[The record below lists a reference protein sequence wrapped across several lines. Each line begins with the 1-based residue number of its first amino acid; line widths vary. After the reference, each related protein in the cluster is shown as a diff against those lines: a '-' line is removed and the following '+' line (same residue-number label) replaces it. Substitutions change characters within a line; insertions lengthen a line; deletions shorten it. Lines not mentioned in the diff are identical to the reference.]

1 MMTSG
6 SCSSARA
13 IASRRFMPPEKVF
26 TRESARSARLTTSSN
41 LAMRSA
47 LSRAGTRYRSAWKA
61 MLACAVSSLYSAVS
75 CGTVPSSCRTWRRVR
90 LASTF
95 IPRIVIVPEVGGMRP
110 LIMLIVVVF
119 PDPLGPSSPNTWP
132 RATSRLSWLTAVNSF
147 LPRPNCLVTSRSA
160 IAADGV
166 VAGAGS
172 SRPTWTGD
180 VRRAVIAASRGW
192 PRARSFRP
200 PGPTRAHPV
209 PGFQAGD
216 YVQVVADSVRCGQR
230 LNRLR
235 RCRARVGEVAEPA
248 EELLDLAARRAEFK
262 EAGPAGRGAPE
273 RVPDAAGPPDE
284 AAGRRFELLIADEA
298 AERAGQDVIGL
309 VLVDVGMRGHEHTRA
324 EPLLVHLVC
333 PVGPRGERFEDQGQR
348 AHVNRLPLAWAKEDG
363 RRGGG
368 GALRCCHV
376 RSPFWAGWRG
386 QGWQSAGWRGQGWQ
400 SAGWRGQGWQSAGW
414 RGQGRVKAGRG
425 RCRRRPRRQSW

>member
-26 TRESARSARLTTSSN
+26 TRESARSARLTTCSN

-75 CGTVPSSCRTWRRVR
+75 CGTVPSSCRTWRLVR

-110 LIMLIVVVF
+110 LIMLIVVVL
-119 PDPLGPSSPNTWP
+119 PDPLGPS
-132 RATSRLSWLTAVNSF
+132 
-147 LPRPNCLVTSRSA
+147 RPNCLVTSWSA
-160 IAADGV
+160 MAADGV
-166 VAGAGS
+166 AAGAGPS
-172 SRPTWTGD
+172 WPSWTGD
-180 VRRAVIAASRGW
+180 VRRAVIAASCGW

-200 PGPTRAHPV
+200 PGPARAHPV

-216 YVQVVADSVRCGQR
+216 YVQVVADPIRRGQR

-262 EAGPAGRGAPE
+262 EPGLAGRGAPE

-284 AAGRRFELLIADEA
+284 AAGRRLELLVADEA
-298 AERAGQDVIGL
+298 AERAGQDVVDL
-309 VLVDVGMRGHEHTRA
+309 VLVDVGVRGHEHARA
-324 EPLLVHLVC
+324 ESLLVHLVC
-333 PVGPRGERFEDQGQR
+333 PVGPRGERLEDQRQR
-348 AHVNRLPLAWAKEDG
+348 AHVNRRSLAWAKEDG

-368 GALRCCHV
+368 
-376 RSPFWAGWRG
+376 
-386 QGWQSAGWRGQGWQ
+386 
-400 SAGWRGQGWQSAGW
+400 
-414 RGQGRVKAGRG
+414 
-425 RCRRRPRRQSW
+425 